1 MGGAGL
7 TLHPDKTR
15 GVDVIPADGHCDFL
29 GYRFKRSYRCL
40 LDGEITVIAS
50 LRRGATHS
58 LESRMREICQSGSEC
73 GTLRWRLLQMEA
85 LRHGARNSGVAKKTE
100 RIAPL

>member
-15 GVDVIPADGHCDFL
+15 GVDMNPADGHFDFL
-29 GYRFKRSYRCL
+29 GYQFKRSHRRL
-40 LDGEITVIAS
+40 LDSEITAIAS

-58 LESRMREICQSGSEC
+58 LESRMREICQSGSEW
-73 GTLRWRLLQMEA
+73 GTLCCRLRQMEA
-85 LRHGARNSGVAKKTE
+85 PRPIRQS
-100 RIAPL
+100 